1 MSILKILTETGN
13 LPIGHFKIT
22 FKKLVDGELLPIE
35 AAAFLIALKMKKE
48 SAQEIGEAACY
59 LRQKALQIT
68 LQQREM
74 ILDTCGTGG
83 AGFNKLNISTAV
95 FFIAAAAGVPVAK
108 HGNRAAS
115 GRCGSA
121 DVLEAMGI
129 KIDTPPEKMKAVFEK
144 TRMAFLFAPLYH
156 PALKNL
162 APVRKELGVRTI
174 FNLLGPLCNPYF
186 PTHQVMGVSSN
197 ELVLPM
203 AKALS
208 MVRLKRGFV
217 VHSGGLDEASLH
229 ADTELIEIKNS
240 KIIGRRRV
248 SPKDFGLK
256 KAVLKKLEVKNTPAE
271 NAAHIQAILEGKEMG
286 PQRDMVLM
294 NAALALFST
303 GRAKNFREAADM
315 AASLIDQGAVA
326 GKIKEFKE
334 AVAHA

>member
-1 MSILKILTETGN
+1 MNILKVLTETGS

-35 AAAFLIALKMKKE
+35 AAAFLVALKMKKE
-48 SAQEIGEAACY
+48 NAQEIGEAARY
-59 LRQKALQIT
+59 LREKAVPVIV
-68 LQQREM
+68 QQREM

-95 FFIAAAAGVPVAK
+95 FFIAAAAGIPVAK

-129 KIDTPPEKMKAVFEK
+129 KIDTPPEKMKEVFEK
-144 TRMAFLFAPLYH
+144 MRMAFLFAPLYH

-162 APVRKELGVRTI
+162 APVRKELGIRTI

-186 PTHQVMGVSSN
+186 PTHQVMGVSSK
-197 ELVLPM
+197 ELSLPM

-217 VHSGGLDEASLH
+217 VHCGGLDEASLH
-229 ADTELIEIKNS
+229 DQTELIEIKNS
-240 KIIGRRRV
+240 KVLGRRRV
-248 SPKDFGLK
+248 SPEDFGLK
-256 KAVLKKLEVKNTPAE
+256 KVSLRKLEVKNTPAE
-271 NAAHIQAILEGKEMG
+271 NAGHIQAILDGKEKG

-294 NAALALFST
+294 NAALAVYCT
-303 GRAKNFREAADM
+303 GRSKSFREAAQY
-315 AASLIDQGAVA
+315 AASLIDE
-326 GKIKEFKE
+326 GKVTKKIQEFKE
-334 AVAHA
+334 AVANA